1 MKYAVWGMGLL
12 GTSLALDL
20 KRNGHDV
27 VCILRSNKSRAL
39 LSEMNFDNIVLT
51 SEINSNSIFQSCNG
65 IIIGTPVEQV
75 FSILE
80 TLKKIELPRSIWVT
94 DMASTKSELM
104 KEVEQSYSSLSFI
117 GSHPMAG
124 SDQSGPQYGRE
135 KLFKEATIYITPADK
150 SDQSLI
156 QDVKKFWSGVS
167 GIPVELSYQEHDKW
181 AAYLSHGLHLVSCFV
196 SLLIEDVPGVLSV
209 DSNPAGGS
217 FRDITRVSGSNPELW
232 DGIIKSNK
240 KEVIDYLKRFEQLL
254 AESRAGIE
262 NETTSI
268 KVLFEKAAEFR
279 EKIVMENQE

>member
-1 MKYAVWGMGLL
+1 MKYAIWGMGLL

-27 VCILRSNKSRAL
+27 LCILRSNRSREL
-39 LSEMNFDNIVLT
+39 LQKLGFQEILLT
-51 SEINSNSIFQSCNG
+51 SEITNSSVFEKCDG

-80 TLKKIELPRSIWVT
+80 SLQEIDLPSSVWVT
-94 DMASTKSELM
+94 DMASTKAELM
-104 KEVEQSYSSLSFI
+104 IKVEQSYSNLSFI

-124 SDQSGPQYGRE
+124 SDQSGPQHGRE
-135 KLFKEATIYITPADK
+135 WLFKDATIYITPAEG
-150 SDQSLI
+150 SPQSLRDSI
-156 QDVKKFWSGVS
+156 KAFWSGVS
-167 GIPVELSYQEHDKW
+167 GLPVEVSYQEHDKW
-181 AAYLSHGLHLVSCFV
+181 AAYLSHGLHLISCFV
-196 SLLIEDVPGVLSV
+196 SLLIEDVPGVLGV
-209 DSNPAGGS
+209 TSNPAGGS

-262 NETTSI
+262 DDSTSI

-279 EKIVMENQE
+279 EKIVMENI